1 MAEAV
6 AVWPFEVRLGAV
18 QRSPT
23 NMRLVP
29 DEAVRKALARQ
40 LGLVSLDRLE
50 ADIALASWMDGAEL
64 SGWIKATVVQTCS
77 ITAEPLESEID
88 AGFSVRLVPEG
99 SANIPQLEGVEIE
112 IDAEA
117 DDAPDVLESEVIDVS
132 QYVVEHLS
140 LELDPF
146 PRKPGAVFEP
156 PVDPT
161 PLSPFA
167 ALAALRD
174 RKPSEGEGD

>member
-6 AVWPFEVRLGAV
+6 TSWPFEVRLGAV
-18 QRSPT
+18 QRGAI
-23 NMRLVP
+23 NIRLGP

-40 LGLVSLDRLE
+40 LHLVSLDRLE
-50 ADIALASWMDGAEL
+50 ADIGLAAWMDGAEL
-64 SGWIKATVVQTCS
+64 TGWIKATVVQTCS
-77 ITAEPLESEID
+77 ITAEPLESQID
-88 AGFSVRLVPEG
+88 AGFSVRMVPEG
-99 SANIPQLEGVEIE
+99 SPNIPQAEGVEIE

-117 DDAPDVLESEVIDVS
+117 DDAPDVLESDVIDVS

-156 PVDPT
+156 PEDTT

-167 ALAALRD
+167 ALAKLRD
-174 RKPSEGEGD
+174 PKPPEGEGG